1 MKKIIITL
9 GVVFALSFANAQD
22 KKEAVPGFSKGDL
35 VATGSVS
42 FVSRSYGGNST
53 VIIAPSLVYFTS
65 DNVSVSARY
74 TNEKSGPLSSKGF
87 GIGTAYHFNAGKQFS
102 TQLGATLDFGS
113 MKNATEDFTT
123 TNVDVFYGINYFISK
138 HLAFGAS
145 IAALS
150 HHIKSPKNGAE
161 VETTTLGL
169 DTDHILFNLAYKF

>member
-9 GVVFALSFANAQD
+9 CAAFAISFANAQD
-22 KKEAVPGFSKGDL
+22 KKDAVPGFSKGDL

-65 DNVSVSARY
+65 DNLSVSARY
-74 TNEKSGPLSSKGF
+74 SSEKSGPLTSKGF

-113 MKNATEDFTT
+113 MKNGTEDYTT
-123 TNVDVFYGINYFISK
+123 TNFDIVYGINYFITK
-138 HLAFGAS
+138 HLALGAS
-145 IAALS
+145 LAALS
-150 HHIKSPKNGAE
+150 HHINTPKNGPE

-169 DTDHILFNLAYKF
+169 DTDHILFNLSYKF

>member
-9 GVVFALSFANAQD
+9 CGVFAISFANAQD
-22 KKEAVPGFSKGDL
+22 KKEAVLGFSKGDL
-35 VATGSVS
+35 AAKGSVS

-65 DNVSVSARY
+65 DNLSVSARY
-74 TNEKSGPLSSKGF
+74 SYEKSGSLTSKGF

-113 MKNATEDFTT
+113 MKNGTEDYTT
-123 TNVDVFYGINYFISK
+123 TNIDVVYGINYFISK
-138 HLAFGAS
+138 HLVLGAS

-150 HHIKSPKNGAE
+150 HHINSPKNGPE
-161 VETTTLGL
+161 VEITTLGL
-169 DTDHILFNLAYKF
+169 DTDHISFNLAYKF